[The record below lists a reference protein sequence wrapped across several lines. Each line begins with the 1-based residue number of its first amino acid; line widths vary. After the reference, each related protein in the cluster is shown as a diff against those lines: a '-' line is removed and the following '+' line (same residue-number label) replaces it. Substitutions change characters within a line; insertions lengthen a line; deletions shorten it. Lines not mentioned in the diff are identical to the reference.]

1 MRKKSNQEFRV
12 ILEWSKGSVTKDHKR
27 DGVIGIYSSFKEGWS
42 GDLDSS
48 KLKLVAAKESSLD
61 AHGESNAH
69 LYYGSKLR
77 TWEGWSSTDLHG
89 WAVSDTKVNTWEDGT
104 FSTKFTVELDG

>member
-1 MRKKSNQEFRV
+1 MTWKTENIKGKAVLKGDLLITATPKSYFQNEKKSNQEFRV

-69 LYYGSKLR
+69 LYYG
-77 TWEGWSSTDLHG
+77 
-89 WAVSDTKVNTWEDGT
+89 
-104 FSTKFTVELDG
+104 